1 MLLTKLDYDIHIML
15 LMHNF
20 SELENL
26 ANIAEISSLCT
37 FLLIW
42 FIIIILI
49 TCIASTYIH
58 YMLIYVYC
66 CKWYGSHI
74 LHIAYE
80 ICFCLGFKVLFVF
93 HLSDGARGKFI
104 KYPLLL
110 KAIHKYVSI
119 RWLSFSSSVSVPI
132 IFLPLYGRNIVDRA

>member
-1 MLLTKLDYDIHIML
+1 MNRFTVKLTV
-15 LMHNF
+15 N
-20 SELENL
+20 
-26 ANIAEISSLCT
+26 T
-37 FLLIW
+37 
-42 FIIIILI
+42 
-49 TCIASTYIH
+49 
-58 YMLIYVYC
+58 
-66 CKWYGSHI
+66 HI

-119 RWLSFSSSVSVPI
+119 R
-132 IFLPLYGRNIVDRA
+132 